1 MIFHQFLK
9 LDLVCFMVFSHF
21 LHFFQFSSEH
31 TWQGQTL
38 SSRRGE
44 GKAAASNSCKPS
56 WSEKLE
62 SCRELFWSD
71 SRHWRDI
78 KLAATLHQPAKF
90 HTRTTFAPW
99 GTHLRL
105 VTEDLAV
112 VNFRRNLELM
122 PLCLLTVVQNSSSEW
137 IFRTFHPSFTRCF
150 GDAAG

>member
-9 LDLVCFMVFSHF
+9 LDLVCFMFFSHF
-21 LHFFQFSSEH
+21 FHFFQFLSEH
-31 TWQGQTL
+31 TWQGQIL
-38 SSRRGE
+38 SSRREEGE
-44 GKAAASNSCKPS
+44 AAASNSCKPS

-137 IFRTFHPSFTRCF
+137 FFRTFHPSFTRCF